1 MSDGPR
7 IDWLVV
13 AAVSVAVVCLGIVAR
28 GLFR

>member
-1 MSDGPR
+1 MDRPR

-13 AAVSVAVVCLGIVAR
+13 AAVSVAAVCLGMLLR